1 MAAYYRKQVDD
12 RAWPPVKST
21 NFVNLALI
29 GDQTSWRRTVQE
41 SVDEVIGDKT
51 TTSYKSMVDNDCI
64 GTFTLL
70 EGRPGSGKTVLMNK
84 ISCDWA
90 KGKIL
95 KSSLLIFIP
104 LRRLREEPDRKLATL
119 LRVACSALPH
129 SDINKLVSHIN
140 QIQGE
145 GIVFVLDGFDEY
157 VPYHYEKKIVKH
169 TESDKAPSSPLK
181 THTEEVPSS
190 NNVSVPIS
198 KKRRWYDIFRW
209 KRKSQCNR
217 TEPST
222 MMQEEFWVKDE
233 PSQEEV
239 EYIRMEDVFELLYA
253 KTLTESTIFVTSRP
267 AACNDIRVYAKKR
280 IEVLGFLKPQIIE
293 YVNYYFSTDKPKAQQ
308 LVAHLE
314 HHPNLMNMAYL
325 PLHCAMLAFLFED
338 ETFLPE
344 TETEFYKHF
353 TLSTL
358 LRSLRRQQ
366 GTITTTITSFDQ
378 LPQREKTIFDKVCK
392 LAFNAT
398 INSKQVFTSA
408 DIESIL
414 PDADSEHAR
423 KDVSD
428 LGLIV
433 TDRYFMRY
441 GLNDTY
447 TFLHLTFQEY
457 LGAIYIAGLSESERM
472 QIIQTYKNR
481 KNLSV
486 VWRFLCGM
494 MDFSQ
499 SSTMVTF
506 ETMMMAIE
514 NKLEKLQYCF
524 ETQHSTP
531 CSYVI
536 NTSNG
541 QLKFSSVN
549 NFTPSDYAA
558 IGYTVS
564 KSDFQSMI
572 CLIFDKCS
580 FSAEGAISMLQ
591 KIGYHPLSLT
601 IRYD

>member
-1 MAAYYRKQVDD
+1 MAAYYQRQVDD

-41 SVDEVIGDKT
+41 SVDEIIGKKT
-51 TTSYKSMVDNDCI
+51 TTLYKSMVADDCI

-119 LRVACSALPH
+119 LRVACSALPQ
-129 SDINKLVSHIN
+129 SDINELVSHIE
-140 QIQGE
+140 QTQGE
-145 GIVFVLDGFDEY
+145 GIVFVFDGFDEY
-157 VPYHYEKKIVKH
+157 VPYHYKKQAAKC
-169 TESDKAPSSPLK
+169 TDKA
-181 THTEEVPSS
+181 
-190 NNVSVPIS
+190 N
-198 KKRRWYDIFRW
+198 RRWHDIFRW
-209 KRKSQCNR
+209 
-217 TEPST
+217 
-222 MMQEEFWVKDE
+222 
-233 PSQEEV
+233 
-239 EYIRMEDVFELLYA
+239 IRVEDVFELLEGKILA
-253 KTLTESTIFVTSRP
+253 KSTIFVTSRP
-267 AACNDIRVYAKKR
+267 VACNDIRKYARKR

-293 YVNYYFSTDKPKAQQ
+293 YVDYYFSTDKSKAQE

-314 HHPNLMNMAYL
+314 HHPNLMKMAYL

-338 ETFLPE
+338 DTFLPE

-366 GTITTTITSFDQ
+366 GSITTTITSFDQ
-378 LPQREKTIFDKVCK
+378 LPRREKTIFNKVCK

-398 INSKQVFTSA
+398 VNSKQVFTSA

-414 PDADSEHAR
+414 PGTDSGDAR

-433 TDRYFMRY
+433 TDHYFMRY
-441 GLNDTY
+441 GLDDTY

-457 LGAIYIAGLSESERM
+457 LGAIYIAELSESERM
-472 QIIQTYKNR
+472 QIIQIYKDQ

-499 SSTMVTF
+499 ANTMVTF
-506 ETMMMAIE
+506 EGIMKVIE
-514 NKLEKLQYCF
+514 NKVEKLRYCS
-524 ETQHSTP
+524 ETQHSLP
-531 CSYVI
+531 CSCII
-536 NTSNG
+536 NAFNG
-541 QLKFSSVN
+541 RLEFSSN
-549 NFTPSDYAA
+549 NFTPSDCAA

-564 KSDFQSMI
+564 KSDFRSMI

-580 FSAEGAISMLQ
+580 FRAEGVLSMLQ
-591 KIGYHPLSLT
+591 KIGDRPLSLT
-601 IRYD
+601 IRYIILL

>member
-41 SVDEVIGDKT
+41 SVDEIIGDKT
-51 TTSYKSMVDNDCI
+51 TTSYKSMVGDNCI

-84 ISCDWA
+84 ISHDWA
-90 KGKIL
+90 KGEIL
-95 KSSLLIFIP
+95 KSNLLIFIP
-104 LRRLREEPDRKLATL
+104 LRRLREEPDRELATL
-119 LRVACSALPH
+119 LRVACSALPQ
-129 SDINKLVSHIN
+129 SDINELVSHIE
-140 QIQGE
+140 QTQGK

-157 VPYHYEKKIVKH
+157 VPCYKMICDIKVSSSYPLRKEKK
-169 TESDKAPSSPLK
+169 
-181 THTEEVPSS
+181 
-190 NNVSVPIS
+190 
-198 KKRRWYDIFRW
+198 WYDIFRW
-209 KRKSQCNR
+209 KR
-217 TEPST
+217 TEPIT
-222 MMQEEFWVKDE
+222 VEEF
-233 PSQEEV
+233 EV
-239 EYIRMEDVFELLYA
+239 DGIVELLNG
-253 KTLTESTIFVTSRP
+253 KNLIQSTTFVTSRP
-267 AACNDIRVYAKKR
+267 AACNNIREHAKKR
-280 IEVLGFLKPQIIE
+280 IEVLGFLKARIIE
-293 YVNYYFSTDKPKAQQ
+293 YINYYFSNDECKAQQ

-338 ETFLPE
+338 DTFLPE

-398 INSKQVFTSA
+398 VKSKQVFTSA
-408 DIESIL
+408 DIKSIL
-414 PDADSEHAR
+414 PGTDSEQAR

-441 GLNDTY
+441 GLDDTY

-457 LGAIYIAGLSESERM
+457 LGAIHIAELSESERR
-472 QIIQTYKNR
+472 QIIQKH
-481 KNLSV
+481 KDKENLSV

-494 MDFSQ
+494 LDFSQ
-499 SSTMVTF
+499 TNTMITF
-506 ETMMMAIE
+506 DHIMKAIK
-514 NKLEKLQYCF
+514 NKLEQLQCCF
-524 ETQHSTP
+524 ETQRSST
-531 CSYVI
+531 CRHIMNSF
-536 NTSNG
+536 NG
-541 QLKFSSVN
+541 RLEFSSI

-558 IGYTVS
+558 ISYTIGES
-564 KSDFQSMI
+564 NFPSMI
-572 CLIFDKCS
+572 HLLFDNCS
-580 FSAEGAISMLQ
+580 FSAEGALSILK
-591 KIGYHPLSLT
+591 KIGDRPLSLT
-601 IRYD
+601 IRYEYPIMHYL